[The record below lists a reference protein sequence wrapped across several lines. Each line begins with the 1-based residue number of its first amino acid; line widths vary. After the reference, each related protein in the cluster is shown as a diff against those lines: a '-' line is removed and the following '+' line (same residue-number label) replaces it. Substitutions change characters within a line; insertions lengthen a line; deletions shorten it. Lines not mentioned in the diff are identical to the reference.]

1 MLGIMIT
8 LFIFVLGAITLG
20 VAVSFSINPSERKLG
35 FIKPLSNATIFAS
48 ILGFVSGLAIAFY
61 HLSQSAEKMAHIV
74 AGGVS
79 ESLIPAAIGFA
90 LLSIAWCAVSLGMR
104 KHL

>member
-1 MLGIMIT
+1 MLGITIT
-8 LFIFVLGAITLG
+8 VFIFVLGVVTLG
-20 VAVSFSINPSERKLG
+20 VAVSFLIHPSERKLG
-35 FIKPLSNATIFAS
+35 FIKPLSHATIFAS
-48 ILGFVSGLAIAFY
+48 ILGFVSGLAITFY
-61 HLSQSAEKMAHIV
+61 HLSRSAGKMANTV
-74 AGGVS
+74 AGGVC